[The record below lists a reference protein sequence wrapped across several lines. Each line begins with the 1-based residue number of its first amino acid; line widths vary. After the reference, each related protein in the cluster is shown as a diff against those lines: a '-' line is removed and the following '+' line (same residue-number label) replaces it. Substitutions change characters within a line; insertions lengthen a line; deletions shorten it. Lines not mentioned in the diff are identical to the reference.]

1 MVLCPNLGKR
11 GSGQRDTPVET
22 RLCLE
27 TSSLGIRGGKAQKVL
42 GEGVNRGDGD
52 GTFPWELLV

>member
-1 MVLCPNLGKR
+1 MGLCPNLGKR
-11 GSGQRDTPVET
+11 GSAQRDMPRVET

-27 TSSLGIRGGKAQKVL
+27 TSSLGFRGGKAQKVL

-52 GTFPWELLV
+52 GTFP